1 LNISVVI
8 IARNE
13 EKRIGKTLQSLQEQT
28 LLPNEV
34 IVVDNASTDSTSKIA
49 RKYGATVVYEPITVR
64 GKARNTG
71 FLATKGEF
79 IGWCD
84 ADFVLDPN
92 WLKFLYQCF
101 RADKNIGGVSG
112 CILALNREKLIPHL
126 IELSSQTPR
135 VGNAV
140 MMYRRQAVLQ
150 AGLWNPNLHNAE
162 DVELAWRILKRGY
175 VIVYEPRAKA
185 YHPHPEKISSFFKRQ
200 YEYGY
205 WSMLAKKRENAL
217 TRKERILMFA
227 FPFIFIKHLP
237 KTRLHPL
244 LPIFLTLSTYAYT
257 IGMWESLIRDLAG
270 CSMIGELW

>member
-13 EKRIGKTLQSLQEQT
+13 ERRIRKTLQSLQKQT

-34 IVVDNASTDSTSKIA
+34 IVVDNASTDSTAKIA
-49 RKYGATVVYEPITVR
+49 RGYGATVVYEPITVR

-71 FLATKGEF
+71 FLATKSEF
-79 IGWCD
+79 LGLCD
-84 ADFVLDPN
+84 ADFLLDPN
-92 WLKFLYQCF
+92 WLKLLYQ
-101 RADKNIGGVSG
+101 RISSDKNVGGVSG
-112 CILALNREKLIPHL
+112 SLLALNKEKLIPHL

-150 AGLWNPNLHNAE
+150 AGLWNPKLHNAE
-162 DVELAWRILKRGY
+162 DVELAWRILKSGY
-175 VIVYEPRAKA
+175 IIVYEPGAKA
-185 YHPHPEKISSFFKRQ
+185 YHPHPEELPSFLKRQ
-200 YEYGY
+200 YQYGY
-205 WSMLAKKRENAL
+205 WSMLAKKSANAL
-217 TRKERILMFA
+217 TTKERLIMFL

-237 KTRLHPL
+237 KAKLHPV

-257 IGMWESLIRDLAG
+257 LGMWKSLAINGL
-270 CSMIGELW
+270 IFNN